1 MEVDGAG
8 VVVGGGVRGEVV
20 EVVGEGGV
28 GGTVGEVVGEG
39 GVGGTVGEAIPMEV
53 CGVGG
58 ELEGGGLLNAG
69 VAGMA
74 EGGGEVAGVGEQGV
88 GEVAVPATAGES
100 VGVDDA
106 VREVQ
111 AAWAQE
117 GDGRVEAEGLGMAMS
132 AEEVGVGVEGMV
144 AEEGVGEFGGVG
156 GLDVEPVGD
165 VGASQAP
172 SGGGGISSG
181 LLTSEAGEPES
192 APPPRRVRVRVQRQV
207 VVSEDEEEEVERPQ
221 RRARGA
227 RAPEAAAQ
235 AEVLPPSTAPPRRQV
250 RRIVRLA
257 GTGGFVLCWRVQV
270 LTGCLCRAWAWRRS
284 HRL

>member
-1 MEVDGAG
+1 
-8 VVVGGGVRGEVV
+8 VRGEVV

-28 GGTVGEVVGEG
+28 GGTVGE
-39 GVGGTVGEAIPMEV
+39 TIPMEV

-58 ELEGGGLLNAG
+58 ELEGGGPMAAG

-74 EGGGEVAGVGEQGV
+74 EGGGEVAGVGGQGV

-111 AAWAQE
+111 AAWARE

-144 AEEGVGEFGGVG
+144 AEEGVGEFGEVG
-156 GLDVEPVGD
+156 GLDVGPVGDVGD

-172 SGGGGISSG
+172 SGGGGILSG
-181 LLTSEAGEPES
+181 LLTPEAGEPAS

-257 GTGGFVLCWRVQV
+257 GTGGLVLCWGLQV